1 MTLPPFF
8 SEADT
13 ERVDLTAVNR
23 RGLRDISAQQTRPG
37 ETWGVARHGYACD
50 SPLEVVFLNAMTIL
64 LLSMDHNGESS
75 H

>member
-37 ETWGVARHGYACD
+37 ETWGFARHGYACD
-50 SPLEVVFLNAMTIL
+50 SPL
-64 LLSMDHNGESS
+64 
-75 H
+75 